1 MANEHPNATMCS
13 LAALPDVPGL
23 SSRSDLNGLSGT
35 TDGSMQPN
43 IFDLAQLGT
52 SVDKLIGISFKEA
65 KVAVV
70 VRLLDGSQTNR
81 EPRGGNQRMPSDTYR
96 WANTRSVTLRSL
108 CELRSGVDQFL
119 CAPRR
124 ALGAPPGSSGE
135 GSCKLKRLTLCN
147 QGH

>member
-43 IFDLAQLGT
+43 IFDLAQLRT
-52 SVDKLIGISFKEA
+52 SVDKLIDISFKEA

-81 EPRGGNQRMPSDTYR
+81 EPRG
-96 WANTRSVTLRSL
+96 
-108 CELRSGVDQFL
+108 
-119 CAPRR
+119 
-124 ALGAPPGSSGE
+124 
-135 GSCKLKRLTLCN
+135 
-147 QGH
+147 

>member
-1 MANEHPNATMCS
+1 MYS

-52 SVDKLIGISFKEA
+52 SVDKLIDISFKKT

-81 EPRGGNQRMPSDTYR
+81 KPRGETNACHLTYDTYR

-124 ALGAPPGSSGE
+124 ALGAPPGPSGE
-135 GSCKLKRLTLCN
+135 GSCELKRLTLCN